1 MMYQV
6 FNTQTNEPMPVLS
19 ETPYELAGPLAER
32 IIEQKRDEH
41 GNLLYL
47 DQDGNETDDCGY
59 ETVVDEDENH
69 NAVALDWHPYP
80 PVMIDAGPLYEWRE
94 IVPTLD
100 ELKRSQKDKI
110 NAAKDA
116 AEAASPFLYME
127 KPFDFDPLSRE
138 RLNVA
143 IQLAQSLKIT
153 NVPGNTVIADW
164 KLYDNTMTELT
175 VDALVLM
182 PQAFAERSAF
192 LHEKAWGLKEDI
204 DAATTIE
211 QVETINW

>member
-1 MMYQV
+1 MSV
-6 FNTQTNEPMPVLS
+6 LQTKTIEI
-19 ETPYELAGPLAER
+19 ETTEAYHTYEREVWDEE
-32 IIEQKRDEH
+32 EQD
-41 GNLLYL
+41 YVV
-47 DQDGNETDDCGY
+47 ETDSAPN
-59 ETVVDEDENH
+59 T
-69 NAVALDWHPYP
+69 
-80 PVMIDAGPLYEWRE
+80 PVMVDDGPVYEWRE

-100 ELKRSQKDKI
+100 EIKRAQKDKI